1 MKNRLDQCF
10 AKLKVEQ
17 KKAFI
22 AYLSA
27 GDPDLPSTLDIVL
40 RLEDQGVDVIE
51 LGLPFSDPLADGRV
65 NQEASTRALK
75 AGATF
80 DGVMET
86 VSQIRQRSSIPII
99 FYAYMNPLLSR
110 GFDQAIKAGAEAGAD
125 GFLLLDLPVEESGP
139 YRQALK
145 KQSDA
150 CDSAHNAHNTR
161 RENSENCKTSKWLCL
176 LCFARRGNRSSG
188 SHCTWSR

>member
-125 GFLLLDLPVEESGP
+125 GFFIIRFTSG
-139 YRQALK
+139 RIRSLQASIK
-145 KQSDA
+145 EQSDA

-176 LCFARRGNRSSG
+176 LCFARRSNRSSG

>member
-1 MKNRLDQCF
+1 MKKEARRAENEKRLDQCF
-10 AKLKVEQ
+10 ATLKREQ

-27 GDPDLPSTLDIVL
+27 GDPDLSSTIDIVL

-65 NQEASTRALK
+65 NQEASTRALD

-86 VSQIRQRSSIPII
+86 VALIRKRSTIPII
-99 FYAYMNPLLSR
+99 FYAYMNPLLSADLIRQSKR
-110 GFDQAIKAGAEAGAD
+110 GS
-125 GFLLLDLPVEESGP
+125 PS
-139 YRQALK
+139 
-145 KQSDA
+145 
-150 CDSAHNAHNTR
+150 
-161 RENSENCKTSKWLCL
+161 
-176 LCFARRGNRSSG
+176 RS
-188 SHCTWSR
+188 